1 MHKRQIMGTLL
12 IPSVVFYHDEDR
24 YNEELQ
30 ELNIYRMA
38 RYLVRYKDIK
48 IAVVGNT
55 RGTDERLARRRAER
69 IRDILVNKYG
79 IFPERLVVRTYDVNA
94 KYGVTGYE
102 QSVNF
107 AVTE

>member
-1 MHKRQIMGTLL
+1 MY
-12 IPSVVFYHDEDR
+12 SNEDR

-30 ELNIYRMA
+30 ELNVYRMA
-38 RYLVRYKDIK
+38 RYLMRYKDIK

-55 RGTDERLARRRAER
+55 GGTDESLARRRAER
-69 IRDILVNKYG
+69 VRDVLVNKYG
-79 IFPERLVVRTYDVNA
+79 IFSERLVICTYDVNA

-107 AVTE
+107 AVVE